1 MVSLAHHCLLALVK
15 SQPYDDSNPVI
26 LDQVF
31 DVKKYYKSNKRQINT
46 LRSRIKKL
54 KKKVHSMSNLR
65 SIELDFDTLD
75 TVVSEFTH
83 ELFDVFNWNTIK
95 TKNQITWK
103 EYFHD
108 SYDLLV
114 SDYDNDHPSN
124 IILAR
129 EIVRYHDVLNEPSI
143 DYTDKMYPR
152 IAGLNNLLNKLKY
165 EQVVISNSLKNIKP
179 ILRNIQEVSTD
190 IQYKI
195 VEFQTEKRKL
205 EDENNMYFQILE
217 WSKEIITN

>member
-1 MVSLAHHCLLALVK
+1 MVSLAHRCLLALVK

-26 LDQVF
+26 LDQLF
-31 DVKKYYKSNKRQINT
+31 DVHKYYKSNKRQINT

-65 SIELDFDTLD
+65 TIELDFDTID
-75 TVVSEFTH
+75 TVISEFSH
-83 ELFDVFNWNTIK
+83 ELFDIFNWNTIK

-114 SDYDNDHPSN
+114 GDYDNDHPSN

-129 EIVRYHDVLNEPSI
+129 EIVRYHNVLNEPSI

-152 IAGLNNLLNKLKY
+152 IARLNDLLNKLKY
-165 EQVVISNSLKNIKP
+165 EQVVIFNSLKNIKP

-205 EDENNMYFQILE
+205 EDENNVYFQILE
-217 WSKEIITN
+217 WAKN